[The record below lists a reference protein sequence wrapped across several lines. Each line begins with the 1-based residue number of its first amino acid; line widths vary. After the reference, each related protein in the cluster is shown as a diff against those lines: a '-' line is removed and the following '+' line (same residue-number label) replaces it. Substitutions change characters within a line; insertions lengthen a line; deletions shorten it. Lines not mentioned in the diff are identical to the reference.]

1 MLRSVRPVL
10 VVAVAM
16 LHAGMT
22 LGAAGLHALPGFGHG
37 SGLDHFA
44 RNDHSHG
51 PGKSS
56 HQSADECGVCHF
68 LSQGQANPATSSVLS
83 LHPVEIARLDLDH
96 VSPFVPPRC
105 PAVPRGP
112 PAFRTAQGVA

>member
-37 SGLDHFA
+37 SGLNHSA

-68 LSQGQANPATSSVLS
+68 LSQGQVNPAPSSSLS
-83 LHPVEIARLDLDH
+83 LHPVEVARLDLGH
-96 VSPFVPPRC
+96 VRPFVPPRC
-105 PAVPRGP
+105 PPVPRGP
-112 PAFRTAQGVA
+112 PSRRIAPSIG